1 MHCKDLESVLEAE
14 GLSPLPSEAQQH
26 LAGCQHCQDLLADF
40 SAIAVAAKAL
50 PAEVQPPDRIW
61 VSVRAQLESEGII
74 HEPVD
79 VLELTPEPQTWWS
92 NLSALFRPR
101 NLATVGVALLLAV
114 GAFFQGRRSNQP
126 SQSASNI
133 PAGSNVAAGAA
144 PEQNPIVPPVGASPV
159 TASKVALPS
168 PSEAGV
174 TLQQAEQ
181 DLPNI
186 RLAGNS
192 TVDTSLRQNL
202 RTVDEFIAEC
212 EYHLKLNPQDELARE
227 YLFSAYQQK
236 AELLAAMMDSG
247 RSEN

>member
-1 MHCKDLESVLEAE
+1 MHCKELESVLEAE
-14 GLSPLPSEAQQH
+14 GLTPLPAEAQRH
-26 LAGCQHCQDLLADF
+26 LVGCRHCQDLLADF
-40 SAIAVAAKAL
+40 SAIAVAAKTL

-61 VSVRAQLESEGII
+61 VSVRAQLEAEGII

-79 VLELTPEPQTWWS
+79 ILELSPAPQNWWS
-92 NLSALFRPR
+92 NVSAVFRPR
-101 NLATVGVALLLAV
+101 NLATVGVALLLAT
-114 GAFFQGRRSNQP
+114 GAYLQTHKTPEHPVS
-126 SQSASNI
+126 SATNI
-133 PAGSNVAAGAA
+133 PLGPKVATAA
-144 PEQNPIVPPVGASPV
+144 TPEVTSAPSVVPPGI
-159 TASKVALPS
+159 ASKVSLPS

-186 RLAGNS
+186 QLAGNS

-212 EYHLKLNPQDELARE
+212 ERHLKLNPQDELARE
-227 YLFSAYQQK
+227 YLYGAYQQK